1 MSNAEIALAAD
12 PVRVETNSTCHPIPR
27 FLLLALLAALLLF
40 PSLRR
45 PGLAGYDDSYFA
57 HEGKEMVRTGDWW
70 SVRFNG
76 DFILS
81 HPPLFPWMEAASF
94 KLFGVSDGAAKLP
107 TALLGFATIL
117 LMYFLTLELTG
128 QEWLSLLAMLVLAST
143 QFFLKNAMHAMTD
156 VPFTFFFALTVFL
169 YLKGLK
175 SSAYLVLLGL
185 PLAAAL
191 STRSVVGF
199 LALGIIVAHLVLT
212 KRYRFL
218 LSPWLICGVALALGM
233 ASIWYVSQYHIH
245 GAAFLVSHF
254 QFLNSK
260 LHVESKPNAWT
271 TIFNYPMA
279 LLKYYWPWLPFL
291 LAGFVLEVRA
301 WKNERDPI
309 AILLIVWVVLVVV
322 PFSVA
327 ETRYPRYIMAVF
339 PAFSILS
346 AIALHRV
353 IPSARRT
360 LFFNSAC
367 GLLCVAIC
375 LSLFFPPKS
384 RADDIVKLAPIAE
397 AHSSADQRIL
407 IYTFEDGRSDYLYQ
421 FVWYS
426 SRYADLAGNLGD
438 LAATLRRT
446 DRATVIT
453 DKQSY
458 EELLPWMAGRI
469 PIVLA
474 ESQNLVCFRL
484 P

>member
-175 SSAYLVLLGL
+175 NSAYLVLLGL

-375 LSLFFPPKS
+375 LSLFFPR
-384 RADDIVKLAPIAE
+384 RAAPMT
-397 AHSSADQRIL
+397 SS
-407 IYTFEDGRSDYLYQ
+407 S
-421 FVWYS
+421 
-426 SRYADLAGNLGD
+426 
-438 LAATLRRT
+438 LRR
-446 DRATVIT
+446 
-453 DKQSY
+453 
-458 EELLPWMAGRI
+458 LPK
-469 PIVLA
+469 PIVLRTSA
-474 ESQNLVCFRL
+474 S
-484 P
+484 